1 MSIEEKIF
9 QIAKRWGLE
18 RPGPENDE
26 LFKAAIREALAE
38 QSGTHASDL
47 DAMRAELDKEQAH
60 SKYLAEAMSRQIDE
74 RIAVENQC
82 AYYRTQ
88 YTRAETIRKEACE
101 ANVKAQTRMLW
112 LEDDNK
118 ALRARLEQAEE
129 ALTEIAEW
137 TDRYTSPGH
146 PIGTVARAAMQE
158 RQP

>member
-1 MSIEEKIF
+1 MVGDGCEVCNPAKALEYAKQTIED
-9 QIAKRWGLE
+9 Q
-18 RPGPENDE
+18 
-26 LFKAAIREALAE
+26 
-38 QSGTHASDL
+38 ASDL

-146 PIGTVARAAMQE
+146 PIGTVARAAIAGE
-158 RQP
+158 KK